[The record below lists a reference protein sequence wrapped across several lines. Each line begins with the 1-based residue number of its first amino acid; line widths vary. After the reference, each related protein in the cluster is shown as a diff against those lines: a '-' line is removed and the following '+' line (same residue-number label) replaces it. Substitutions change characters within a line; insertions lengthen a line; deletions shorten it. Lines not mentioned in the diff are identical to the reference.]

1 MKLAWFDK
9 SSRIVERDVFETV
22 RRNDMQVHVGYLEAS
37 DDECC
42 PLTSECPYLGVAD
55 AVGEVEQ
62 VVCSFHRE
70 VRPSVDFESRD
81 DEDVPLV
88 DRVDR
93 HDRNR
98 QVVAVHEG
106 SG

>member
-1 MKLAWFDK
+1 MKLARFDK

-22 RRNDMQVHVGYLEAS
+22 RRNDVQVHVGHLEAS

-42 PLTSECPYLGVAD
+42 PLASECPYLGIAD

-62 VVCSFHRE
+62 VVRSFHRK
-70 VRPSVDFESRD
+70 VRPSVNFESRN

-88 DRVDR
+88 DWVDR
-93 HDRNR
+93 HDRDR
-98 QVVAVHEG
+98 HVVTVHEG